1 MRIPKYQW
9 LMQEPNQSCG
19 FCDEVAV
26 TSEFDKNFQ
35 LIADVIDNPEIYPD
49 GDYEYNPFNPITT
62 EDLVFD
68 IESLPND
75 GEYFTLY
82 LNSSY
87 SSSLHDN
94 VFHLQIMGIYNGKIA
109 EHLALFNA
117 RVRSFLIANIDP
129 LLGTTTSL
137 YG

>member
-35 LIADVIDNPEIYPD
+35 LIADVIDNPELYPD

-62 EDLVFD
+62 DDLLFD
-68 IESLPND
+68 ITTLPND
-75 GEYFTLY
+75 SEYFTLY
-82 LNSSY
+82 INNDIIIFQRSNVNANVTIGNVTIIKVIAIDLTSY
-87 SSSLHDN
+87 LTRLLDEFSYYLDTFSLI
-94 VFHLQIMGIYNGKIA
+94 VF
-109 EHLALFNA
+109 
-117 RVRSFLIANIDP
+117 
-129 LLGTTTSL
+129 
-137 YG
+137 

>member
-9 LMQEPNQSCG
+9 LTQEPNQSCG

-35 LIADVIDNPEIYPD
+35 LIADVIDNPELYPD
-49 GDYEYNPFNPITT
+49 GDYEYNPFSPITT

-82 LNSSY
+82 LGTQVIV
-87 SSSLHDN
+87 LHCTT
-94 VFHLQIMGIYNGKIA
+94 GI
-109 EHLALFNA
+109 
-117 RVRSFLIANIDP
+117 SFTNYGNLWVVKC
-129 LLGTTTSL
+129 GTL
-137 YG
+137 